1 MAAVK
6 VLVIDDDQW
15 TRQAVQ
21 EILTRAGYT
30 VLALTS
36 GDGLD
41 ELLNREEFS
50 LALIDYHL
58 PWRNGLE
65 LARLLKQRLPA
76 VRIVLISS
84 AFRSNQE
91 LGDQGAVIDRFLSK
105 PFSKT
110 MLLNLLAELQPGPQA

>member
-58 PWRNGLE
+58 PCRNGLE

>member
-41 ELLNREEFS
+41 DLLNREEFS

-110 MLLNLLAELQPGPQA
+110 MLLNLLAELQSGPQA

>member
-1 MAAVK
+1 MAGSK

-15 TRQAVQ
+15 TRQAVE

-30 VLALTS
+30 VRTLVS
-36 GDGLD
+36 GDGLE
-41 ELLNREEFS
+41 ELLRQEDFA

-58 PWRNGLE
+58 PCQNGLE
-65 LARLLKQRLPA
+65 VARLLKSRLPA
-76 VRIVLISS
+76 CRIVLISS

-91 LGDQGAVIDRFLSK
+91 LGDQGAAVDRFLAK

-110 MLLNLLAELQPGPQA
+110 TLLQLLAELHSDF